1 MVSTHMCG
9 TVIFTSVHK
18 GFPST
23 YTQRCDMRSHAS
35 IFYNALVGIGRA
47 TKFIIMKRLS
57 FLFVLLLSA
66 VTVSAQYVDEKA
78 DVQKSYTVQQL
89 VDTMNTLS
97 MRDII
102 KMDSKIDEGRASWS
116 RENLY
121 AALKQLELKW
131 IGRYDSVDVNVKIRN
146 PKYPKKKVAKFLT
159 KSLLDGT
166 PEYIDSVYK
175 KEVVMGGYKI
185 VDPDSI
191 EGSYVP
197 MYGGGGLPLKY
208 DASIFRKGTFRIS
221 DLNLVSNELSKLSEN
236 SSIYLSENSHEE
248 EPRFTVT
255 DEEGKKYE
263 FDLGY
268 ITSFN
273 PSSYITMSEKQK
285 EDFLKGVKPAEEYTA
300 WDCKSDFGEW
310 YMSIYNNESLRPKL
324 KEMQFISLMTGET
337 VDGLQVEFKD
347 INKTIGGRE
356 AIAKNAAFGAVVF
369 PSNKTNGSLY
379 EINEEWIPSVEID
392 FLNNQFVGREVIKPS
407 PETITKIKRFIV
419 TDKIPE
425 KKSNWIKFYLAAEME
440 NGDKV
445 VIEALS
451 IKEIQDLKVANRNVF
466 TFNTDDWYDYKIY
479 NETVLIPAKQ
489 RAEEWEK
496 QKAIRAKQRAA
507 NLPRYTQKYGEKIAK
522 AIVDGRVIPGM
533 TVNIITDEM
542 GLSYEIVNSSTII
555 VGPAIGG
562 IMVFKLYKCA
572 VANGK
577 ITLVENIFMKE

>member
-1 MVSTHMCG
+1 
-9 TVIFTSVHK
+9 
-18 GFPST
+18 
-23 YTQRCDMRSHAS
+23 
-35 IFYNALVGIGRA
+35 
-47 TKFIIMKRLS
+47 
-57 FLFVLLLSA
+57 
-66 VTVSAQYVDEKA
+66 
-78 DVQKSYTVQQL
+78 
-89 VDTMNTLS
+89 
-97 MRDII
+97 
-102 KMDSKIDEGRASWS
+102 
-116 RENLY
+116 
-121 AALKQLELKW
+121 
-131 IGRYDSVDVNVKIRN
+131 
-146 PKYPKKKVAKFLT
+146 
-159 KSLLDGT
+159 
-166 PEYIDSVYK
+166 
-175 KEVVMGGYKI
+175 
-185 VDPDSI
+185 
-191 EGSYVP
+191 
-197 MYGGGGLPLKY
+197 
-208 DASIFRKGTFRIS
+208 
-221 DLNLVSNELSKLSEN
+221 
-236 SSIYLSENSHEE
+236 
-248 EPRFTVT
+248 
-255 DEEGKKYE
+255 
-263 FDLGY
+263 
-268 ITSFN
+268 
-273 PSSYITMSEKQK
+273 
-285 EDFLKGVKPAEEYTA
+285 
-300 WDCKSDFGEW
+300 
-310 YMSIYNNESLRPKL
+310 
-324 KEMQFISLMTGET
+324 MTGET

>member
-1 MVSTHMCG
+1 
-9 TVIFTSVHK
+9 
-18 GFPST
+18 
-23 YTQRCDMRSHAS
+23 
-35 IFYNALVGIGRA
+35 
-47 TKFIIMKRLS
+47 MKRLS

-273 PSSYITMSEKQK
+273 P
-285 EDFLKGVKPAEEYTA
+285 
-300 WDCKSDFGEW
+300 
-310 YMSIYNNESLRPKL
+310 NRSL
-324 KEMQFISLMTGET
+324 G
-337 VDGLQVEFKD
+337 
-347 INKTIGGRE
+347 
-356 AIAKNAAFGAVVF
+356 F
-369 PSNKTNGSLY
+369 PS
-379 EINEEWIPSVEID
+379 
-392 FLNNQFVGREVIKPS
+392 
-407 PETITKIKRFIV
+407 
-419 TDKIPE
+419 
-425 KKSNWIKFYLAAEME
+425 
-440 NGDKV
+440 V
-445 VIEALS
+445 VW
-451 IKEIQDLKVANRNVF
+451 Q
-466 TFNTDDWYDYKIY
+466 
-479 NETVLIPAKQ
+479 
-489 RAEEWEK
+489 
-496 QKAIRAKQRAA
+496 
-507 NLPRYTQKYGEKIAK
+507 
-522 AIVDGRVIPGM
+522 
-533 TVNIITDEM
+533 
-542 GLSYEIVNSSTII
+542 
-555 VGPAIGG
+555 
-562 IMVFKLYKCA
+562 
-572 VANGK
+572 
-577 ITLVENIFMKE
+577 

>member
-1 MVSTHMCG
+1 
-9 TVIFTSVHK
+9 
-18 GFPST
+18 
-23 YTQRCDMRSHAS
+23 
-35 IFYNALVGIGRA
+35 
-47 TKFIIMKRLS
+47 MKRLS

-185 VDPDSI
+185 VDRDSI
-191 EGSYVP
+191 LLTRGSYVP
-197 MYGGGGLPLKY
+197 MHGGAGLPLEY

-221 DLNLVSNELSKLSEN
+221 DLNLNFESSNPNRLSRLDGDDVPSYYFEGKKD
-236 SSIYLSENSHEE
+236 
-248 EPRFTVT
+248 PTFTVI

-273 PSSYITMSEKQK
+273 PSSYITLSEKQK

-310 YMSIYNNESLRPKL
+310 YMSIYNNESLRPQL

-347 INKTIGGRE
+347 INETIGGE
-356 AIAKNAAFGAVVF
+356 KVIAKNAAFSTVIF

-379 EINEEWIPSVEID
+379 RINEEWIPSVEID

-479 NETVLIPAKQ
+479 NETVLIPAQK
-489 RAEEWEK
+489 RAAEWKKRE
-496 QKAIRAKQRAA
+496 AVRAKQRAA
-507 NLPRYTQKYGEKIAK
+507 NLQKYTQMYGAKMAK

>member
-1 MVSTHMCG
+1 
-9 TVIFTSVHK
+9 
-18 GFPST
+18 
-23 YTQRCDMRSHAS
+23 
-35 IFYNALVGIGRA
+35 
-47 TKFIIMKRLS
+47 MKRLS